1 MSIKNMRPIVAN
13 FLVLVSVPIDC
24 SCDIGRDAEC
34 LATLKPMV
42 LDCFVVSLV
51 FRLIQ
56 SKHAIQVNVSEMPDY
71 FDVPAM
77 KRYLTWKRIYLGL
90 SRMPWRIHG

>member
-1 MSIKNMRPIVAN
+1 MSIKNMCPIVAN

-24 SCDIGRDAEC
+24 SCDIGRDTEC

-42 LDCFVVSLV
+42 LDCFVVPLV

-56 SKHAIQVNVSEMPDY
+56 SKHAIQVNVSAKHFSLIWFQHLQRE
-71 FDVPAM
+71 
-77 KRYLTWKRIYLGL
+77 RGLGFL
-90 SRMPWRIHG
+90 